1 MCAIVV
7 IKLVFHQGTESVQ
20 WNLTM
25 VAERGS
31 PLEDEERTQLGTIE
45 LDIKTGKEKNR
56 KLI

>member
-1 MCAIVV
+1 
-7 IKLVFHQGTESVQ
+7 
-20 WNLTM
+20 M